1 MANRQDSGSGS
12 AHQNERPNAND
23 EGSIP
28 EMIDDTR
35 NMSDESDDDELDD
48 SEDLDEEEEDDEAK
62 I

>member
-12 AHQNERPNAND
+12 AHQNERPNAHD
-23 EGSIP
+23 EDSIP